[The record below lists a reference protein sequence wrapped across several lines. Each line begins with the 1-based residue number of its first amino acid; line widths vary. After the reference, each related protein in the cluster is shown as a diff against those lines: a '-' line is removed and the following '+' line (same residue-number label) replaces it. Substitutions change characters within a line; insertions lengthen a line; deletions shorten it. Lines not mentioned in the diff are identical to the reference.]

1 MTVDDRY
8 VKGRHI
14 PMQRADYLFE
24 ADYSEF
30 YNLKTR
36 AEKELTPSQLHYLF
50 DPTMRGGDKWH
61 QWWNLERPNY
71 TYETDHYGFRSSPIL
86 SKMEDVTVNHWKKS
100 YVCLGCS
107 WTFGIGI
114 PDYFTWP
121 EILSSYNGWDCL
133 NLGVPA
139 GGIVTTYRLLNAWLE
154 YFGTAPKGIL
164 ISGWFTP
171 RLEKYN
177 TITKQYESSNLQ
189 THGNTKELVNEVKTN
204 AIFKSYRKKFV
215 ELNEK
220 WNLDIYRL
228 NPDHVYN
235 YGNHTTPTVAEME
248 YFKHKEEFL
257 KLKGVGYDM
266 SHPSPI
272 ASIMTAN
279 LFRKAIE
286 IEDKFII

>member
-14 PMQRADYLFE
+14 PMRRADYLFE

-30 YNLKTR
+30 YDLKTR
-36 AEKELTPSQLHYLF
+36 AEKELSPSQLHYLF
-50 DPTMRGGDKWH
+50 NPTTCGGDKWH
-61 QWWNLERPNY
+61 KWWDLESPSY
-71 TYETDHYGFRSSPIL
+71 TYSIDHYGFRSSPIL

-107 WTFGIGI
+107 WTFGVGV
-114 PDYFTWP
+114 PEHFTWP
-121 EILSSYNGWDCL
+121 EFVSRHNGWDCL

-139 GGIVTTYRLLNAWLE
+139 AGIATTYRLLNAWLE

-177 TITKQYESSNLQ
+177 KISKEYESSNLQ
-189 THGNTKELVNEVKTN
+189 THGNIKELVNEVKTN
-204 AIFKSYRKKFV
+204 AVFKSYRKKFV

-266 SHPSPI
+266 SHPSPT

-286 IEDKFII
+286 TEDKFII

>member
-8 VKGRHI
+8 RFGRW
-14 PMQRADYLFE
+14 METGQFDYLFE
-24 ADYSEF
+24 ADCSEF

-50 DPTMRGGDKWH
+50 DPTMGIGGGR

-71 TYETDHYGFRSSPIL
+71 TYKTDHYGFRSSPIL

-121 EILSSYNGWDCL
+121 EIVRRYNGWDCL

-139 GGIVTTYRLLNAWLE
+139 GGIGATYRLLNAWLE
-154 YFGTAPKGIL
+154 YFGAAPKGIL

-189 THGNTKELVNEVKTN
+189 THGNTKKLVTEVKTN
-204 AIFKSYRKKFV
+204 AVFKSYRKKFV

-228 NPDHVYN
+228 NPNQVYN
-235 YGNHTTPTVAEME
+235 YGHQTTSTVAEEE
-248 YFKHKEEFL
+248 YFKDREEFL
-257 KLKGVGYDM
+257 KLKGLGYDM
-266 SHPSPI
+266 SHPSPT
-272 ASIMTAN
+272 ASIMIAN
-279 LFRKAIE
+279 LFRKVIE
-286 IEDKFII
+286 TEDKFII